1 MFKRLIALI
10 RSWFGRGLDVLEN
23 PDVLLDQAKHDMA
36 EMHARNKERAIMAIT
51 AKNNLQNQVE
61 DLQKTVDNLQAKA
74 EFALKRGDREL
85 ALQLLKEK
93 QSYEQ
98 SLATAKET
106 LATAI
111 ETSEQVK
118 IAIKR
123 EEEQIRQKTAEALAL
138 KAKWKQAQIQS
149 EMEKQLQG
157 MGQWEDANNAFAQ
170 AKSKI
175 NNKLS
180 EAKAMNEIGQTNV
193 ESRLRQLE
201 VTETDVAAQ
210 NELELLEAKL
220 GIGHTAPTTT
230 TTVAPTN
237 DIEAELARL
246 EQKVGGGG
254 SAPSGS

>member
-1 MFKRLIALI
+1 MLKRFMALI
-10 RSWFGRGLDVLEN
+10 RSWFGKGLDVLEN
-23 PDVLLDQAKHDMA
+23 PDVLLDQAKHDMQ
-36 EMHARNKERAIMAIT
+36 EMHARNRERAVVAIT
-51 AKNNLQNQVE
+51 AKNNLQNQVD

-93 QSYEQ
+93 QGYEQ
-98 SLATAKET
+98 SLQSARET

-111 ETSEQVK
+111 ETAEQVK
-118 IAIKR
+118 VAIKR

-157 MGQWEDANNAFAQ
+157 MGTWEDTNNTFAQ
-170 AKSKI
+170 AKNKI

-180 EAKAMNEIGQTNV
+180 EAKALNEIGQTNV

-210 NELELLEAKL
+210 SELEALEAKL
-220 GIGHTAPTTT
+220 GLAAPITQSVTAPT
-230 TTVAPTN
+230 N
-237 DIEAELARL
+237 EIEAELARL
-246 EQKVGGGG
+246 EQKVGGSGG
-254 SAPSGS
+254 STGS

>member
-1 MFKRLIALI
+1 MWRRFVALVK
-10 RSWFGRGLDVLEN
+10 SWFGAGLDKLED
-23 PDVLLDQAKHDMA
+23 PGVLLDQAKRDMQ
-36 EMHARNKERAIMAIT
+36 EMHARNRERAVVAIT
-51 AKNNLQNQVE
+51 QKNNLQNQVD

-98 SLATAKET
+98 SLVSAKET
-106 LATAI
+106 LAQAI

-118 IAIKR
+118 VAIKR

-157 MGQWEDANNAFAQ
+157 MGSWEDSNNVFAQ
-170 AKSKI
+170 AKTKI

-180 EAKAMNEIGQTNV
+180 EAKAMGELGQTNV
-193 ESRLRQLE
+193 DSRLRQLE
-201 VTETDVAAQ
+201 VTEADVVAQ
-210 NELELLEAKL
+210 NELEALEAKL
-220 GIGHTAPTTT
+220 GLAAPITQTATAPT
-230 TTVAPTN
+230 N
-237 DIEAELARL
+237 EIEAELARL

-254 SAPSGS
+254 GSTGS

>member
-1 MFKRLIALI
+1 MLKRFMALV

-23 PDVLLDQAKHDMA
+23 PDVLLDQAKHDMQ
-36 EMHARNKERAIMAIT
+36 EMHARNRERAVVAIT
-51 AKNNLQNQVE
+51 AKNNLQNQVD

-93 QSYEQ
+93 QGYEQ
-98 SLATAKET
+98 SLQSARET

-111 ETSEQVK
+111 ETAEQVK
-118 IAIKR
+118 VAIKR

-157 MGQWEDANNAFAQ
+157 MGTWEDTNNTFTQ
-170 AKSKI
+170 AKNKI

-180 EAKAMNEIGQTNV
+180 EAKALNEIGQTNV

-210 NELELLEAKL
+210 SELEALEAKL
-220 GIGHTAPTTT
+220 GLAAPITQSVTAPT
-230 TTVAPTN
+230 N
-237 DIEAELARL
+237 EIEAELARL
-246 EQKVGGGG
+246 EQKVGGSGG
-254 SAPSGS
+254 STGS

>member
-1 MFKRLIALI
+1 MWKRFLAVV
-10 RSWFGRGLDVLEN
+10 RSWFGAGLDKLED
-23 PDVLLDQAKHDMA
+23 PGVLLDDAKRQMQ
-36 EMHARNKERAIMAIT
+36 EMHARNRERAVVAIT
-51 AKNNLQNQVE
+51 QKNNLQNQVD

-98 SLATAKET
+98 SLVSAKET
-106 LATAI
+106 LAQAI

-157 MGQWEDANNAFAQ
+157 MGSWEDHNNVFNQ
-170 AKSKI
+170 AKTKI
-175 NNKLS
+175 NTKLN
-180 EAKAMNEIGQTNV
+180 EAKAMNELGQTNV

-201 VTETDVAAQ
+201 VSEADVVAQ
-210 NELELLEAKL
+210 SELEALEARL
-220 GIGHTAPTTT
+220 GLAAPISQTTA
-230 TTVAPTN
+230 APTN
-237 DIEAELARL
+237 EIEAELARL

-254 SAPSGS
+254 SATGS